1 MRAVGV
7 FSTPRPMPPRVLP
20 VAAGGAVI
28 ALALPV
34 FVLAGWPF
42 QGWALAAVLW
52 AAAQA
57 LALLLARVRL
67 GADSLAA
74 SGVVGIGMTFR
85 AIAVMVVVIAVA
97 AVDAELGLAAGLVYA
112 LAYTLE
118 LAVSLVLYFGSSP
131 AR

>member
-1 MRAVGV
+1 VIARLFATPRAVP
-7 FSTPRPMPPRVLP
+7 SRALP
-20 VAAGGAVI
+20 ALAGATVV

-34 FVLAGWPF
+34 FVVAGF
-42 QGWALAAVLW
+42 RIQGWLLGAVLW

-57 LALLLARVRL
+57 LGLLLTRLRL
-67 GADSLAA
+67 GGANLAA

-85 AIAVMVVVIAVA
+85 AVAVMVVVIAVA
-97 AVDAELGLAAGLVYA
+97 ASDGRLALAAALVYA

-118 LAVSLVLYFGSSP
+118 LALSLVLYFGSP